1 MFVGPYVLTLFAAFK
16 PESAVY
22 GTAPWSPP
30 HSLYTGNFTTVL
42 SSDGFLR
49 FLENTAGVTIVLTI
63 GQVAFGVLAA
73 YAFARLEFPGR
84 DWLFSALP
92 GHAHGA
98 EHRHPGA
105 RCTRSCGRPT
115 WSIPTGRCSCP
126 YVLGSPYTIF
136 LMRQY
141 FRSLPG
147 DVFAAARIDGC
158 SEFTILTRI
167 LIPMGRPII
176 ITATLIAFVFG
187 WNNFLWPLIVTDSPA
202 KTVLTVGLA
211 NLQSYY
217 IRHWNLVLAG
227 SLVAL
232 VPLLVIFAVFQRQI
246 VQIHPA
252 LRGQP
257 LTPDKTPGNQTR
269 PQTRSVPH
277 GHAKTAPRARSGAWP
292 PQAAA
297 RSCSPSP
304 RRARPP
310 RPPLGG
316 SGQGRST

>member
-1 MFVGPYVLTLFAAFK
+1 MLRAGRYGGFYLCLTLIAAVFVGPYVLTLFASFK
-16 PESAVY
+16 PESGVY

-73 YAFARLEFPGR
+73 YAFARMEFPGR
-84 DWLFSALP
+84 DWLFSVYLATLMVPNIVTLVPLYTIMRQAHLVNTYWALFL
-92 GHAHGA
+92 
-98 EHRHPGA
+98 
-105 RCTRSCGRPT
+105 
-115 WSIPTGRCSCP
+115 P

-141 FRSLPG
+141 FRSLPA

-158 SEFTILTRI
+158 SEFKILTRI
-167 LIPMGRPII
+167 LLPMGRPII

-232 VPLLVIFAVFQRQI
+232 LPLLAIFAAFQRQI
-246 VQIHPA
+246 V
-252 LRGQP
+252 
-257 LTPDKTPGNQTR
+257 
-269 PQTRSVPH
+269 RSIQL
-277 GHAKTAPRARSGAWP
+277 SGVN
-292 PQAAA
+292 
-297 RSCSPSP
+297 R
-304 RRARPP
+304 
-310 RPPLGG
+310 
-316 SGQGRST
+316 